1 MQELKQQQNV
11 TEIVPLIDIKQ
22 QMDITYLLSQGGI
35 SVAII
40 LSLTIFIS
48 VTLLRVSQ
56 LSKIILLS
64 HYRSRRK
71 KNNN

>member
-11 TEIVPLIDIKQ
+11 IEIVPLIDIKQ